1 MSWEAVMFDNLAI
14 FLQTIVEYFD
24 YLITAQ
30 LTPGVLHLIFCG
42 NVSPVVDVGTMGS
55 VIVQSWEDG
64 SSFVD
69 TILENFTDW

>member
-1 MSWEAVMFDNLAI
+1 MAI
-14 FLQTIVEYFD
+14 CLKTIVEYFD

-42 NVSPVVDVGTMGS
+42 NVSPDVDVGTTGS
-55 VIVQSWEDG
+55 VNVQSWEDG

-69 TILENFTDW
+69 TTLENFTDW

>member
-1 MSWEAVMFDNLAI
+1 MSWQAANHLEI
-14 FLQTIVEYFD
+14 CLQTIVEYFN

-42 NVSPVVDVGTMGS
+42 NVSSVADVGTMGS

-69 TILENFTDW
+69 TIPENFTDW

>member
-1 MSWEAVMFDNLAI
+1 MSWKAVNHLAI

>member
-1 MSWEAVMFDNLAI
+1 MFDNLAI

-55 VIVQSWEDG
+55 VIVQS
-64 SSFVD
+64 
-69 TILENFTDW
+69 